1 MKRIDNEI
9 TSRNKI
15 KLIHT
20 KISTMKKPHVEGF
33 SDFIKILILIFR
45 INFDFIVYLI
55 FLQL

>member
-33 SDFIKILILIFR
+33 FDFIKIMIF
-45 INFDFIVYLI
+45 IFSISLDFIVYLI

>member
-20 KISTMKKPHVEGF
+20 KISTMKKLHVEGF
-33 SDFIKILILIFR
+33 SGLIKIMILIFR
-45 INFDFIVYLI
+45 INLDFIVYLI